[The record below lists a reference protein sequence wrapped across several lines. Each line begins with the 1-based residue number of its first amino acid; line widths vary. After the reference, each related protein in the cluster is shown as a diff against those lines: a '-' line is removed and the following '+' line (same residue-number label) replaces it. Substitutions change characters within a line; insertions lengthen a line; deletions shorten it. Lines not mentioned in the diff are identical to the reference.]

1 MYSWSPGHV
10 AHIEVGPCRTAY
22 KVTGEEIDE
31 YLVTSAYRKLSSSL
45 LCLWEDTV
53 NELQSTRSLSTC
65 GLEFLYVTRACVTM
79 ETPGVTEHVNVTS

>member
-1 MYSWSPGHV
+1 MLRIS
-10 AHIEVGPCRTAY
+10 IEVGPCRTAY

-53 NELQSTRSLSTC
+53 NELQSARSFRLYMRR
-65 GLEFLYVTRACVTM
+65 GGGPEFLYVTRACVTM
-79 ETPGVTEHVNVTS
+79 ETPRVTEHVNVTS